1 MDEPEPGPIRV
12 VLVDDQEL
20 VRAGFTMVLDAQPD
34 IEVVGE
40 AGDGQ
45 QALDLLRTTEA
56 DVVLMDVRMPRMD
69 GIEATRRMASG
80 AWGGAG
86 HGAGHGAGRGGGE
99 SAPKVI
105 ILTTFDLDEYAF
117 AAIKAGAGGFL
128 LKDAGP
134 AQLIEAIKA
143 VHSGDAVVAPSTTKR
158 LLDRF
163 ALHLPDSEQ
172 KASGALE
179 SLTDREGE
187 VLRLVARGMSNA
199 EIAGRLFVS
208 EATVK
213 THMGRILMK
222 LGLRDR
228 VQAVVFAYETG
239 LVKSGQ
245 SGDPR

>member
-1 MDEPEPGPIRV
+1 MDEAPIRV
-12 VLVDDQEL
+12 VLVDDQAL
-20 VRAGFTMVLDAQPD
+20 VRAGFRMVLDAQPD
-34 IEVVGE
+34 IDVVGE
-40 AGDGQ
+40 AADGRQ
-45 QALDLLRTTEA
+45 VLDLLRTTRA

-69 GIEATRRMASG
+69 GIEATRRVVAASG
-80 AWGGAG
+80 
-86 HGAGHGAGRGGGE
+86 
-99 SAPKVI
+99 PKVI

-134 AQLIEAIKA
+134 AQLIEAIKS

-163 ALHLPDSEQ
+163 ALHLPDAED
-172 KASGALE
+172 KALGALE
-179 SLTDREGE
+179 SLTDRENE
-187 VLRLVARGMSNA
+187 VLGLVARGMSNA
-199 EIAGRLFVS
+199 EIAERLYVS

-245 SGDPR
+245 RGD